1 VIGTGMSRHPNI
13 YNSLAASAFVLLCI
27 NPSLVYDVGFQLS
40 YVAVFSIVYFH
51 PSIYGVFYFKYWIP
65 DQIWTLLSVSMAAQ
79 IGTLPLLLHYFHQF
93 PTWFLLANLMVIP
106 LVTLI
111 LYLTFIVFAVAPVIP
126 LLGKLMTL
134 VLYWA
139 GQGML
144 FSVRF
149 VERLPY
155 SILDGLYPSDLTLCL
170 IVLVAISIALFILYK
185 SSKSLTASL
194 LLIITILT
202 FSNFSVYQKLT
213 RKEVVVFNL
222 SGKTLVALTSANKT
236 IWITTDK
243 NNTIEKLKYYIK
255 PYEGFRGIRK
265 SSIICLSDTINQ
277 SVKDLAYRENFLNF
291 EGLSLYVLNDQ
302 KLNDVDWNLFP
313 KTDIIILSENSLLD
327 PTLVRKYLP
336 TTVIIENRTSSNNVN
351 GNSDSLIASNDPK
364 TMNSA
369 IGGAVQIKFERANR
383 GEKNI
388 LSCGYFN
395 R

>member
-1 VIGTGMSRHPNI
+1 MSRHPNI
-13 YNSLAASAFVLLCI
+13 YNTLAASAFVLLCF

-40 YVAVFSIVYFH
+40 YAAVFSIVFFH
-51 PSIYGVFYFKYWIP
+51 PSIYAVFYSKYWIP

-106 LVTLI
+106 LVTVI

-126 LLGKLMTL
+126 LLGKIMTL

-144 FSVRF
+144 FSVHF

-155 SILDGLYPSDLTLCL
+155 SILDGLYPSDLTLC
-170 IVLVAISIALFILYK
+170 IVVLFAISVSLFILYK
-185 SSKSLTASL
+185 NSKALTAAL
-194 LLIITILT
+194 VLIIALLI
-202 FSNFSVYQKLT
+202 FSNFSVYQKLS

-265 SSIICLSDTINQ
+265 SSIICLSDTLNQ
-277 SVKDLAYRENFLNF
+277 SIKDLAYRENFLNF
-291 EGLSLYVLNDQ
+291 EGLSLYVFSHQ
-302 KLNDVDWNLFP
+302 RFNDVDWKHFP
-313 KTDIIILSENSLLD
+313 QTDIIILPESSLLD

-336 TTVIIENRTSSNNVN
+336 STVIIESRTSRNAVN
-351 GNSDSLIASNDPK
+351 GDLAYNDPK

-369 IGGAVQIKFERANR
+369 IGGAVKVEFKRANT

-395 R
+395 RY

>member
-1 VIGTGMSRHPNI
+1 
-13 YNSLAASAFVLLCI
+13 
-27 NPSLVYDVGFQLS
+27 VYDVGFQLS
-40 YVAVFSIVYFH
+40 YVAVFSIVFFH
-51 PSIYGVFYFKYWIP
+51 PSIYGIFYFKYWIP

-144 FSVRF
+144 FSVHF

-170 IVLVAISIALFILYK
+170 IVLFAISITLFILYK
-185 SSKSLTASL
+185 NSKALIAAL
-194 LLIITILT
+194 VLIIALLT
-202 FSNFSVYQKLT
+202 FSNFSVYQKLS

-236 IWITTDK
+236 IWITTAK
-243 NNTIEKLKYYIK
+243 NNTFENLKYYIK

-265 SSIICLSDTINQ
+265 SSFICLSDTMNQ
-277 SVKDLAYRENFLNF
+277 SIRNLAYQENFLNF
-291 EGLSLYVLNDQ
+291 EGLSLYVFSDQ
-302 KLNDVDWNLFP
+302 KFNDVDWKLFP
-313 KTDIIILSENSLLD
+313 KTDIIILPENSLVD
-327 PTLVRKYLP
+327 PTLIRKYLP
-336 TTVIIENRTSSNNVN
+336 TTVIIESRTSRNAVTE
-351 GNSDSLIASNDPK
+351 NSDSMIASNDPK

-369 IGGAVQIKFERANR
+369 IGGAVKVEFKRANTR
-383 GEKNI
+383 EKNI
-388 LSCGYFN
+388 LCCGYFN